1 VIILSLLTMSD
12 NPLITNPTL
21 REIPFVPLPNIP
33 LRPSGP
39 ATFVYFQSVKQQYR
53 GTLSAQ
59 KALIEDIQQLNDI
72 IIKEIKVRAEEDA
85 QEKVMAKYTKWLN
98 GIGTRRSALEER
110 EKVLKGLLEGIVAG
124 LSVRE
129 KDEWLVR
136 GD

>member
-1 VIILSLLTMSD
+1 
-12 NPLITNPTL
+12 
-21 REIPFVPLPNIP
+21 
-33 LRPSGP
+33 
-39 ATFVYFQSVKQQYR
+39 
-53 GTLSAQ
+53 
-59 KALIEDIQQLNDI
+59 
-72 IIKEIKVRAEEDA
+72 
-85 QEKVMAKYTKWLN
+85 MAKYTKWLN